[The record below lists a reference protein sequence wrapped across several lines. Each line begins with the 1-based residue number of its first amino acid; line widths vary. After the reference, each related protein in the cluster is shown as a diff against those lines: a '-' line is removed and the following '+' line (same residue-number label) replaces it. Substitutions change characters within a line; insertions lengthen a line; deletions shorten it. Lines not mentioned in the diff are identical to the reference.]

1 MKKTP
6 YPRASGVGPKWVM
19 LVVML
24 VAMLVVAE
32 AVTMVISGT
41 TLGRLGGVDGGG
53 VLLKAVPSIPYF
65 TEERQ
70 LRPIHVASR

>member
-6 YPRASGVGPKWVM
+6 YPRASGVGPKW
-19 LVVML
+19 VML

-70 LRPIHVASR
+70 LRLIHVASR